1 MKKSFKVISA
11 FLFGAVLIGS
21 VVITSCKKDDKPDPY
36 AGKTN
41 PSTIATTNLIAYFPF
56 ENNGTD
62 EISSITPSNTA
73 TTTATFATGR
83 RGIAFQGATDKN
95 SGLLYTLPSGSKLKT
110 LITFSVS
117 VWLKQIPNTVETT
130 DAPEQMVFHLDGK
143 GDWIWGNLFL
153 LQHRN
158 WPEGATEKDRN
169 FAEMDCYFWKDDAIA
184 WKGQRGSGW
193 FVDVTAPQ
201 WRHIICTYDNLTST
215 FHSYVNGVHV
225 TAFDGTEYMGV
236 NRWQADGE
244 TTPLGD
250 LKFNDPQLF
259 AIGAWCDRLAGTALQ
274 EDAWASPFKG
284 LIDELRV
291 YDRALTAVE
300 AKALYDAEVT
310 MINE

>member
-1 MKKSFKVISA
+1 MKKTFKVISA
-11 FLFGAVLIGS
+11 LLFGAVLIGS
-21 VVITSCKKDDKPDPY
+21 LVITSCKKDDSTDPY

-41 PSTIATTNLIAYFPF
+41 PSTIATANLIAYFPF

-62 EISSITPSNTA
+62 EISKITPSNTA
-73 TTTATFATGR
+73 TTTATFALGR
-83 RGIAFQGATDKN
+83 RGQAFQGATDKN
-95 SGLLYTLPSGSKLKT
+95 SGLLYTLPTSSKLKT
-110 LITFSVS
+110 LKTFSVS
-117 VWLKQIPNTVETT
+117 VWLKQVPNTLATT
-130 DAPEQMVFHLDGK
+130 EVPEQMVFHLDGK

-158 WPEGATEKDRN
+158 LPANTSERDRN
-169 FAEMDCYFWKDDAIA
+169 YAEMDCYFWKDDATA

-201 WRHIICTYDNLTST
+201 WRHIICTYDNATST

-225 TAFDGTEYMGV
+225 TAFDGTAYNGV
-236 NRWQADGE
+236 NRWQADGQ

-250 LKFNDPQLF
+250 LKFNAPEKF
-259 AIGAWCDRLAGTALQ
+259 AIGAWCDRLAGTALAD
-274 EDAWASPFKG
+274 DAWASPFKG
-284 LIDELRV
+284 LIDELRL

>member
-1 MKKSFKVISA
+1 MKKSFKVISVI
-11 FLFGAVLIGS
+11 LFGVMLLGSLI
-21 VVITSCKKDDKPDPY
+21 VTSCKDDDTDDPY

-41 PSTIATTNLIAYFPF
+41 PSTIATTNLVAYFPF

-62 EISSITPSNTA
+62 EISMITPSNTA
-73 TTTATFATGR
+73 TTTATFAAGR
-83 RGIAFQGATDKN
+83 RGQAFQGATDKN
-95 SGLLYTLPSGSKLKT
+95 SGLLYTLPTGSKLKT
-110 LITFSVS
+110 LKTFSVS
-117 VWLKQIPNTVETT
+117 VWLKQIPNTVATT

-158 WPEGATEKDRN
+158 WPAGATERERN
-169 FAEMDCYFWKDDAIA
+169 FAEMDCYFWKDDASA

-201 WRHIICTYDNLTST
+201 WRHIICTYDNVTST

-225 TAFDGTEYMGV
+225 TAYDGTAYMGV
-236 NRWQADGE
+236 NRWQADGQ

-250 LKFNDPQLF
+250 LKFNTPEKF
-259 AIGAWCDRLAGTALQ
+259 AIGAWCDRLAGTSLQ
-274 EDAWASPFKG
+274 DDAWASPFKG
-284 LIDELRV
+284 LIDELRI
-291 YDRALTAVE
+291 YDRGLTALE

-310 MINE
+310 MINP